1 VIIVNLGVRQQRPCH
16 AWFSPNQKKH
26 MVKVYDFLKNAYV
39 PDGHEALSDFSTAFE
54 VAEVGTNER
63 QMGDQ

>member
-1 VIIVNLGVRQQRPCH
+1 MV
-16 AWFSPNQKKH
+16 SPNQKKH